1 MTITKTKPKGDMY
14 GGPSDVPEQQSIKHI
29 LSKYEY
35 DLYKE
40 EDDVAQKVIRVKRFS
55 MPNKGEKW
63 KIFEDTKVI
72 FILEGTKL
80 NNKEKDF
87 LRTVEGVTFLIK
99 QFKTGIKSFNALRKE
114 IKNNLK

>member
-1 MTITKTKPKGDMY
+1 MTVTKAKPKGDVY
-14 GGPSDVPEQQSIKHI
+14 GGPSEAPDQQSIKHI

-40 EDDVAQKVIRVKRFS
+40 EDDIAQKVIRVKRFS

-80 NNKEKDF
+80 NGKEKDF

>member
-1 MTITKTKPKGDMY
+1 MKSKAKGDVY
-14 GGPSDVPEQQSIKHI
+14 GGPSDTPDQQSIKHI

-40 EDDVAQKVIRVKRFS
+40 EDDIATKVIRVRRFS

-63 KIFEDTKVI
+63 KIFEDNKVI
-72 FILEGTKL
+72 FILDGTKL
-80 NNKEKDF
+80 NGKEKDF
-87 LRTVEGVTFLIK
+87 LRTVDGVNFLIK

>member
-1 MTITKTKPKGDMY
+1 MTKNKPKGDTY
-14 GGPSDVPEQQSIKHI
+14 GGASEVADQQSIKHI

-72 FILEGTKL
+72 FVLDGTKL
-80 NNKEKDF
+80 NNKEKEF
-87 LRTVEGVTFLIK
+87 LRTVDGVNFLIK
-99 QFKTGIKSFNALRKE
+99 QFKGGIKSFNALRKE
-114 IKNNLK
+114 IKINLK

>member
-1 MTITKTKPKGDMY
+1 MKTKVKGDIY
-14 GGPSDVPEQQSIKHI
+14 GGSGDAPEQQSIKHI

-72 FILEGTKL
+72 FVLDGTKL
-80 NNKEKDF
+80 NTKEKEF
-87 LRTVEGVTFLIK
+87 LRTVDGVNFLIK
-99 QFKTGIKSFNALRKE
+99 QFKEGIKSFNALRKE